1 MRIISFDVGMKN
13 LAYCI
18 FSIPDTF
25 AFTGASPSELIHRIK
40 IERWDVIDL
49 RFPPN
54 LSDGTHTEA
63 PPPPPPPKRTCCNDG
78 KLAKW
83 VAQPSLV
90 APTAPLASASL
101 EPLDSGSHQTILAVG
116 GGGVGRGG
124 VGGGGV
130 GGGGVGRGGVGGGG
144 VGGGGVGGGGV
155 GRGGVGGGGVG
166 GGGVGGGGVASA
178 TPILYCAKCAEKSKY
193 KTPSREILPIKRN
206 PDLLQKKKLGELM
219 DIKANLVAQAT
230 GGAPPAP
237 AANLKLRKADLV
249 QEIVTILARDYL
261 EPFDETKYSSYITGI
276 VPPVKPKKANYI
288 YAHDLDLITYG
299 RNMMKHL
306 DAILFTESSNGAGQA
321 PIDMMIIENQISTLA
336 SRMKTLQG
344 MITQYFIMKHIPQIE
359 FISASC
365 KLKLFT
371 DVNLD
376 HTSEEEICVDA
387 STYADRKKSGI
398 LVCRSL
404 GEISRKHHSDFA
416 KWMPV
421 FENHKKKDDLADC
434 FLQGLWRVHS
444 AV

>member
-13 LAYCI
+13 LAYCL
-18 FSIPDTF
+18 FQIPDTPLPSL
-25 AFTGASPSELIHRIK
+25 SPSELIHQIK

-49 RFPPN
+49 RFEPN
-54 LSDGTHTEA
+54 LSNTHTAESQEPSA
-63 PPPPPPPKRTCCNDG
+63 PKRTCINDS

-83 VAQPSLV
+83 MYLSS
-90 APTAPLASASL
+90 SA
-101 EPLDSGSHQTILAVG
+101 
-116 GGGVGRGG
+116 
-124 VGGGGV
+124 
-130 GGGGVGRGGVGGGG
+130 
-144 VGGGGVGGGGV
+144 
-155 GRGGVGGGGVG
+155 
-166 GGGVGGGGVASA
+166 A
-178 TPILYCAKCAEKSKY
+178 TPSPPLLYCSKCSEKSKY
-193 KTPSREILPIKRN
+193 KTPSREILPIKRK
-206 PDLLQKKKLGELM
+206 PEILSKKKLGELM
-219 DIKANLVAQAT
+219 DIKANLSTPVNLSISSQVE
-230 GGAPPAP
+230 P
-237 AANLKLRKADLV
+237 ANLKLRKADLV
-249 QEIVTILARDYL
+249 QEITTTLSRDYL
-261 EPFDETKYSSYITGI
+261 EPFDESKYASYIAGTA
-276 VPPVKPKKANYI
+276 PPAKPKKANYT

-306 DAILFTESSNGAGQA
+306 DAILYSSSTEPS

-371 DVNLD
+371 DTDTSLD
-376 HTSEEEICVDA
+376 LTNTNTVCVDA

-398 LVCRSL
+398 AVCRSL
-404 GEISRKHHSDFA
+404 GEISRKHNSDYA

-434 FLQGLWRVHS
+434 FLQGLWRVHLLNTTN

>member
-13 LAYCI
+13 LAYCV
-18 FSIPDTF
+18 FSIPDTV
-25 AFTGASPSELIHRIK
+25 AFKGASSSELIHQIQ

-54 LSDGTHTEA
+54 LSGSAHTEA
-63 PPPPPPPKRTCCNDG
+63 PPPPPPKRTCCNDG

-83 VAQPSLV
+83 VARPSLG
-90 APTAPLASASL
+90 APARPSLGAPARPSIVAPLAPLTSASL
-101 EPLDSGSHQTILAVG
+101 ISLDSGSPLGISVPSA
-116 GGGVGRGG
+116 GG
-124 VGGGGV
+124 VGGGV
-130 GGGGVGRGGVGGGG
+130 SAGGVGGG
-144 VGGGGVGGGGV
+144 VSAGGVGGGV
-155 GRGGVGGGGVG
+155 SAGGVGGGVAG
-166 GGGVGGGGVASA
+166 GSPP
-178 TPILYCAKCAEKSKY
+178 PIMYCDKCAEKSKY
-193 KTPSREILPIKRN
+193 KTPSREILPIKRK
-206 PDLLQKKKLGELM
+206 PELLQKKKLGELM
-219 DIKANLVAQAT
+219 DIKANLSAHLVAQAA
-230 GGAPPAP
+230 GGP
-237 AANLKLRKADLV
+237 ANLKLRKADLI
-249 QEIVTILARDYL
+249 QEITTTLARDYL
-261 EPFDETKYSSYITGI
+261 EPFDEAKYSSYITG
-276 VPPVKPKKANYI
+276 VVVADKPKKANYI

-306 DAILFTESSNGAGQA
+306 DAILFSAAAAETAA
-321 PIDMMIIENQISTLA
+321 MPPIDMMIIENQISTLA

-371 DVNLD
+371 DSTVGG
-376 HTSEEEICVDA
+376 EEVCVDA

-398 LVCRSL
+398 IVCRSL
-404 GEISRKHHSDFA
+404 GEISRKHNSSYA

>member
-13 LAYCI
+13 LAYCV
-18 FSIPDTF
+18 FSISDTV
-25 AFTGASPSELIHRIK
+25 AFTGATPSELIHQIK

-54 LSDGTHTEA
+54 LSTEA
-63 PPPPPPPKRTCCNDG
+63 PPPPPPPKRTCVNDG

-83 VAQPSLV
+83 VARPSLV
-90 APTAPLASASL
+90 APSAPLASASL
-101 EPLDSGSHQTILAVG
+101 ESLYSGSHQAIFGAGGDVG
-116 GGGVGRGG
+116 GGS
-124 VGGGGV
+124 VGGGT
-130 GGGGVGRGGVGGGG
+130 
-144 VGGGGVGGGGV
+144 
-155 GRGGVGGGGVG
+155 
-166 GGGVGGGGVASA
+166 ASA
-178 TPILYCAKCAEKSKY
+178 TPILYCAKCADKSKY
-193 KTPSREILPIKRN
+193 IIPSREILPIKRK
-206 PDLLQKKKLGELM
+206 PELLQKKKLGELM
-219 DIKANLVAQAT
+219 DIKANLSAHLVAQAT
-230 GGAPPAP
+230 GGLAVA
-237 AANLKLRKADLV
+237 AANLKLRKSDLV

-261 EPFDETKYSSYITGI
+261 EPFDENKYSSYITGT
-276 VPPVKPKKANYI
+276 VAPDKPKKANYT

-299 RNMMKHL
+299 RNIMKHL
-306 DAILFTESSNGAGQA
+306 DAILFTDPAGAAAAVSA

-344 MITQYFIMKHIPQIE
+344 MITQYFIMKHIPHIE

-371 DVNLD
+371 DAN
-376 HTSEEEICVDA
+376 SEDGGVDA

-398 LVCRSL
+398 IVCRSL
-404 GEISRKHHSDFA
+404 GEISRKHNSDYV

>member
-13 LAYCI
+13 LAYCV
-18 FSIPDTF
+18 FSIADTV
-25 AFTGASPSELIHRIK
+25 AFTGATPSELIHQIR

-54 LSDGTHTEA
+54 LSGTTHTEA
-63 PPPPPPPKRTCCNDG
+63 PVPPPKRTCVNDG

-83 VAQPSLV
+83 VAR
-90 APTAPLASASL
+90 PTLIPAASGLPLAI
-101 EPLDSGSHQTILAVG
+101 SGAVSG
-116 GGGVGRGG
+116 P
-124 VGGGGV
+124 
-130 GGGGVGRGGVGGGG
+130 
-144 VGGGGVGGGGV
+144 
-155 GRGGVGGGGVG
+155 
-166 GGGVGGGGVASA
+166 A
-178 TPILYCAKCAEKSKY
+178 PILYCAKCAEKSKY
-193 KTPSREILPIKRN
+193 ITPSREILPIKRK
-206 PDLLQKKKLGELM
+206 PELLQKKKLCELM
-219 DIKANLVAQAT
+219 DIKANLSAHLVAQAT
-230 GGAPPAP
+230 GGGPPP
-237 AANLKLRKADLV
+237 PQNLKLRKSDLV

-261 EPFDETKYSSYITGI
+261 EPFDEVKYSSYITGT
-276 VPPVKPKKANYI
+276 VAPTKPKKANYT

-306 DAILFTESSNGAGQA
+306 DAILFPASSNGAGA
-321 PIDMMIIENQISTLA
+321 AGSATVPPPIDMMIIENQISTLA

-371 DVNLD
+371 DAN
-376 HTSEEEICVDA
+376 SEDGGVDA

-398 LVCRSL
+398 IVCRSL
-404 GEISRKHHSDFA
+404 GEISRKHNSDYV

-444 AV
+444 AVSAV

>member
-13 LAYCI
+13 LAYCV
-18 FSIPDTF
+18 FSIPDTL
-25 AFTGASPSELIHRIK
+25 AFTGATPSQLIHQIQ

-54 LSDGTHTEA
+54 LSGIAHTEA
-63 PPPPPPPKRTCCNDG
+63 PPPPPKRTCSNDG

-83 VAQPSLV
+83 VARPKLLPPARPSLV
-90 APTAPLASASL
+90 APSAPLAKASL
-101 EPLDSGSHQTILAVG
+101 ISLDSGSPLGISDVG
-116 GGGVGRGG
+116 
-124 VGGGGV
+124 
-130 GGGGVGRGGVGGGG
+130 
-144 VGGGGVGGGGV
+144 
-155 GRGGVGGGGVG
+155 
-166 GGGVGGGGVASA
+166 GGGGVAA
-178 TPILYCAKCAEKSKY
+178 PPVLYCDKCADKSKY
-193 KTPSREILPIKRN
+193 KIPSREILPIKRK
-206 PDLLQKKKLGELM
+206 PELLQKKKLGELM
-219 DIKANLVAQAT
+219 DIKANLSAHLS
-230 GGAPPAP
+230 GGP
-237 AANLKLRKADLV
+237 AAPQNLKLRKADLV
-249 QEIVTILARDYL
+249 QEIVATLARDYL
-261 EPFDETKYSSYITGI
+261 EPFDENKYSSYITGSVV
-276 VPPVKPKKANYI
+276 VPDKPKNANYI

-306 DAILFTESSNGAGQA
+306 DAILFTESAAPA

-371 DVNLD
+371 DAN
-376 HTSEEEICVDA
+376 SEDGGVDA

-398 LVCRSL
+398 IVCRSL
-404 GEISRKHHSDFA
+404 GEISRKQNSNYA